1 MKERNLGVI
10 QRWILRS
17 AYNKEN
23 ESREPFSS
31 QDVYVSYFN
40 LNGEPA
46 SDTQRVLTHNSLN
59 SLIGRALIT
68 KNHGERASRSGH
80 IYYSLTQRGKR
91 VAYRLLKKTK
101 KEEKKE
107 KEPEMGEKKFTP
119 EKIVRL
125 VRRSMSKQNERF

>member
-40 LNGEPA
+40 LNGKPA
-46 SDTQRVLTHNSLN
+46 SDKQRVTTCNSLT
-59 SLIGRALIT
+59 SLVKRALIT
-68 KNHGERASRSGH
+68 KDHGERASQSGH
-80 IYYSLTQRGKR
+80 IYYSLTPRGKR
-91 VAYRLLKKTK
+91 VAYRLLKQTK
-101 KEEKKE
+101 KEEEKE
-107 KEPEMGEKKFTP
+107 KEPEMGEIKLTP
-119 EKIVRL
+119 EQIFKR